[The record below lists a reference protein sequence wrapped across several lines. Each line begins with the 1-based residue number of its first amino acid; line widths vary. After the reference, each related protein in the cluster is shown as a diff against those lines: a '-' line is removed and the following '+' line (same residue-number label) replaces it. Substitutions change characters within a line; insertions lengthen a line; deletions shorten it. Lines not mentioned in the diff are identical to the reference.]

1 MACVVGASVY
11 YSTPNNEDTIRL
23 EGHTQ
28 LVSNNPMYES
38 IDVPNGNAYE
48 EAPDFKTKAVSNGNA
63 DATIYSYVPSNVS
76 FTVMQT
82 VSIK

>member
-11 YSTPNNEDTIRL
+11 YSAPNDDDTIRL

-38 IDVPNGNAYE
+38 IGAPNRNAYE
-48 EAPDFKTKAVSNGNA
+48 EVPDFETKAVPNGNA
-63 DATIYSYVPSNVS
+63 DATIYGYVPSNVS